1 MVPIMFHRVSTLHKR
16 RCSAIATAHARD
28 PAPASIALFA
38 PCVSMEPT
46 PRLSPQRV
54 FHDQEDGWQ
63 YGSFAARAKSP
74 KPERAWSLVNLIW
87 GVLTEAQVLS
97 CELIDGCASH
107 KLHIAR
113 DFAPHQIQRAFDT
126 RLPRGREW
134 E

>member
-1 MVPIMFHRVSTLHKR
+1 MFSPLDMHGVRHRQIDRAILISRLDGTDAAPIPAVS
-16 RCSAIATAHARD
+16 
-28 PAPASIALFA
+28 
-38 PCVSMEPT
+38 
-46 PRLSPQRV
+46 
-54 FHDQEDGWQ
+54 FHDQEGGWHD
-63 YGSFAARAKSP
+63 GSFAARAKSP
-74 KPERAWSLVNLIW
+74 KLEGAWSLVNLIW